1 LQQDV
6 FAGFCRSIATAL
18 VEQMMKSFQ
27 REFYDVTELRA
38 WRLRSATSY
47 FILFAGRVAGYF
59 AVEVNQYLLVTSAR
73 RAFLSALH
81 DFQEETKAQASD
93 STDKL
98 LFEKFYMEL
107 HSQMNA
113 ILDKETH
120 EGLSH
125 HRLDDLLKTINKEMT
140 EAFGHIDM
148 WDLIGFGDVAQIA
161 KGEISKKYSGGPE
174 SEEINETGQSL
185 LDILEAFEDL
195 VVEIIPNV
203 ADTLL
208 SKPLLRKIM
217 DRTVSQ
223 NADLIKEL
231 ADFIETGTQKSD
243 EWKDEARAWVKAYSE
258 SIDQQL
264 SAPERFLALLRFVHT
279 KVGLGSTAQAMVDRL
294 TSETDLR
301 ERAYQMIVEEWE
313 ESCRRLETENEPIR
327 ENNRKRDELIAHA
340 EVQYQEEMTKYES
353 DMEKYRQ
360 DVEAARMLPEEDTPP
375 ALTEPPRPKSLDVR
389 LVEINNQYPHQEEKP
404 LPQKPVPPPDMFH
417 YIELRN
423 LLTEKLQSMDA
434 AEERME
440 AVFVERLQK
449 MQSDASAASSE
460 IRLEL
465 GEELLEYLRNSRIR
479 GLGRLIPR
487 PTRAFLRDPKK
498 PELLYLVT
506 YEQSGN
512 ELNVTIGDN
521 YLREGGVQ

>member
-1 LQQDV
+1 MPQTRN
-6 FAGFCRSIATAL
+6 G
-18 VEQMMKSFQ
+18 
-27 REFYDVTELRA
+27 
-38 WRLRSATSY
+38 
-47 FILFAGRVAGYF
+47 
-59 AVEVNQYLLVTSAR
+59 
-73 RAFLSALH
+73 
-81 DFQEETKAQASD
+81 
-93 STDKL
+93 
-98 LFEKFYMEL
+98 
-107 HSQMNA
+107 
-113 ILDKETH
+113 
-120 EGLSH
+120 
-125 HRLDDLLKTINKEMT
+125 
-140 EAFGHIDM
+140 
-148 WDLIGFGDVAQIA
+148 
-161 KGEISKKYSGGPE
+161 
-174 SEEINETGQSL
+174 
-185 LDILEAFEDL
+185 
-195 VVEIIPNV
+195 
-203 ADTLL
+203 
-208 SKPLLRKIM
+208 
-217 DRTVSQ
+217 
-223 NADLIKEL
+223 
-231 ADFIETGTQKSD
+231 
-243 EWKDEARAWVKAYSE
+243 
-258 SIDQQL
+258 
-264 SAPERFLALLRFVHT
+264 
-279 KVGLGSTAQAMVDRL
+279 
-294 TSETDLR
+294 
-301 ERAYQMIVEEWE
+301 
-313 ESCRRLETENEPIR
+313 NEPIR

-389 LVEINNQYPHQEEKP
+389 IVEINNQYPHQEEKP

-440 AVFVERLQK
+440 SVFVERLQK